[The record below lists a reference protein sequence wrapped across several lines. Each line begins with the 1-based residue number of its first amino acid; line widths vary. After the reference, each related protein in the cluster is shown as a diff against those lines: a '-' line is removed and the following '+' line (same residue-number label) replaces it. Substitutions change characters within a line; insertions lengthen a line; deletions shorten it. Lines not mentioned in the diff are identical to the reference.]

1 MVTVK
6 VNETKWRIPERV
18 TISEWIDIQKW
29 DVTNETHWPYVINAI
44 SGIPAEEFID
54 APEDSMQ
61 MFMGFVISATN
72 RRTLKH
78 QPDFNSLNFGEF
90 VDLDCYMALGVEKH
104 IFDIL
109 EILEV
114 DTPWSD
120 EGLACIEQILEVM
133 KVDTPWADEALAVI
147 EQFIKWRN
155 TIYKQYKSLF
165 GLEDKDFMDHEPSD
179 EAYDPREV
187 SRGWYQVIVDLAG
200 EDVLKMDRIAE
211 EPLQKI
217 LTFLQIKKERA
228 QATANEA
235 RKIRNKQR

>member
-104 IFDIL
+104 
-109 EILEV
+109 
-114 DTPWSD
+114 
-120 EGLACIEQILEVM
+120 IEQILEVM

>member
-104 IFDIL
+104 I
-109 EILEV
+109 
-114 DTPWSD
+114 
-120 EGLACIEQILEVM
+120 EQILEVM

-165 GLEDKDFMDHEPSD
+165 GLEDKDFTDHEPSD

>member
-1 MVTVK
+1 MLLVVY
-6 VNETKWRIPERV
+6 
-18 TISEWIDIQKW
+18 Q
-29 DVTNETHWPYVINAI
+29 
-44 SGIPAEEFID
+44 
-54 APEDSMQ
+54 
-61 MFMGFVISATN
+61 
-72 RRTLKH
+72 LK
-78 QPDFNSLNFGEF
+78 SLH
-90 VDLDCYMALGVEKH
+90 EKH

-109 EILEV
+109 EILKV

-120 EGLACIEQILEVM
+120 EALAC
-133 KVDTPWADEALAVI
+133 I

>member
-1 MVTVK
+1 
-6 VNETKWRIPERV
+6 
-18 TISEWIDIQKW
+18 
-29 DVTNETHWPYVINAI
+29 
-44 SGIPAEEFID
+44 
-54 APEDSMQ
+54 
-61 MFMGFVISATN
+61 
-72 RRTLKH
+72 
-78 QPDFNSLNFGEF
+78 
-90 VDLDCYMALGVEKH
+90 
-104 IFDIL
+104 
-109 EILEV
+109 
-114 DTPWSD
+114 
-120 EGLACIEQILEVM
+120 M

-200 EDVLKMDRIAE
+200 EDVLKMDRITE

>member
-44 SGIPAEEFID
+44 SGIPAEEFTD

-104 IFDIL
+104 I
-109 EILEV
+109 
-114 DTPWSD
+114 
-120 EGLACIEQILEVM
+120 EQILEVM

-165 GLEDKDFMDHEPSD
+165 GLEDKDFTDSEPSD

-200 EDVLKMDRIAE
+200 EDVLKMDRITE

>member
-29 DVTNETHWPYVINAI
+29 DVTKETHWPYGINAI

-104 IFDIL
+104 
-109 EILEV
+109 
-114 DTPWSD
+114 
-120 EGLACIEQILEVM
+120 IEQILEVM

-200 EDVLKMDRIAE
+200 EDVLKMDSITE